1 MDPNLLITALVAI
14 LCTALIGVVLW
25 RQAAAKQTQLIEEQ
39 RGNTQQL
46 EKQLHLKERDF
57 LAERN
62 QLEIAHTDSVRAAR
76 AAAFEDGRQ
85 LGLTE
90 GNAVHINELS
100 SQRLALVS
108 KFEAEREQALTEA
121 RDKVRAE
128 YELQTKLFSV
138 KISPYV
144 SVREEKGLLR
154 NTYETTAGYQ
164 YRLLVN
170 GIPAFAPH
178 VVAEQTE
185 VKMEMNPEV
194 ERLLVQTAERAADA
208 AITLYLG
215 GSPQFAKLAEPII
228 KRLPKL

>member
-1 MDPNLLITALVAI
+1 MDPNLLITALVSI

-25 RQAAAKQTQLIEEQ
+25 RQAAVKQTRLIEEQ
-39 RGNTQQL
+39 RANTQQL

-62 QLEIAHTDSVRAAR
+62 QLEIAHTDSVRVAR

-90 GNAVHINELS
+90 GNAIHINELS

-108 KFEAEREQALTEA
+108 KFEAEREKALTEA
-121 RDKVRAE
+121 REKVRAE

-164 YRLLVN
+164 YQLLVN

-178 VVAEQTE
+178 VVAEQIE
-185 VKMEMNPEV
+185 VKKEVNPEV